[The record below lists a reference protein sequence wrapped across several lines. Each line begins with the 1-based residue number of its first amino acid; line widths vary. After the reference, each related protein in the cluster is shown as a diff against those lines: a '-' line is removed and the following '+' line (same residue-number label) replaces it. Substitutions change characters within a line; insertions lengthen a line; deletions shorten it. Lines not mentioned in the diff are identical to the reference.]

1 MPQRAHR
8 GSAGASPLRGVL
20 LALLLDEQ
28 ERELSGYRL
37 TTLLVRRLGPAWEVH
52 RQSVYRALRQLEDE
66 ELVSST
72 ERAGTVGGGT
82 PHGQR
87 VFRATARA
95 EAARTAWIEAAASK
109 EPVRDEL
116 HAKIA
121 VSRAQ
126 DAPSLLR
133 ALDAYERSCFAMLRQ
148 SGEAEVPMGSWASLS
163 MNLARAAVDESI
175 QADLRW
181 VGKARAWIQ
190 EYLAEKPVEP
200 NR

>member
-1 MPQRAHR
+1 MPQRAHS

-37 TTLLVRRLGPAWEVH
+37 TTLLVRRLGPAWDVH
-52 RQSVYRALRQLEDE
+52 RQSVYRALRQLEAE
-66 ELVSST
+66 ELVSSREQT
-72 ERAGTVGGGT
+72 SMVRDGTR
-82 PHGQR
+82 HGQR
-87 VFRATARA
+87 VFRATTRA
-95 EAARTAWIEAAASK
+95 EAARTGWIEGAASK

-133 ALDAYERSCFAMLRQ
+133 ALDSYERSCFALLRQ
-148 SGEAEVPMGSWASLS
+148 SGEAEIPVGSWASLS

-175 QADLRW
+175 QADLKW
-181 VGKARAWIQ
+181 ISKARAWIKDYTN
-190 EYLAEKPVEP
+190 EH
-200 NR
+200 RGSR

>member
-1 MPQRAHR
+1 MPQSTN
-8 GSAGASPLRGVL
+8 GGPAGTSPLQGVL
-20 LALLLDEQ
+20 LALLLDER

-37 TTLLVRRLGPAWEVH
+37 TTLLARRLGPAWDVQ
-52 RQSVYRALRQLEDE
+52 RQSVYRALNQLEAE
-66 ELVSST
+66 ELVRSS
-72 ERAGTVGGGT
+72 ERMSTASGNARN
-82 PHGQR
+82 GQR

-95 EAARTAWIEAAASK
+95 EAVRTAWIESVASK

-133 ALDAYERSCFAMLRQ
+133 ALDSYERSCFALLRQ
-148 SGEAEVPMGSWASLS
+148 SGEAEIPVGSWASLS
-163 MNLARAAVDESI
+163 MNLARAAVDEGI

-181 VGKARAWIQ
+181 ISKARAWIKDYAD
-190 EYLAEKPVEP
+190 EHRGP
-200 NR
+200 R